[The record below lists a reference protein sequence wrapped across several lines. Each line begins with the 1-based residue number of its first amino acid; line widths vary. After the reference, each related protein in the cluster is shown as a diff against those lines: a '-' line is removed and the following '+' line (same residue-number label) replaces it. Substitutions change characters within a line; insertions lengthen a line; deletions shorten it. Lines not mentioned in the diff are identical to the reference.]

1 MLVYIIRR
9 VLGMLVV
16 LFFVSVITFTL
27 MTLTPGGPWDTASSR
42 PVPAA
47 VKAAIKEK
55 YGGNKDPIQRYVDY
69 MWNAVRGDLGP
80 SFTETRSVNRIIS
93 EGFPISASIGIAAVA
108 VSLLFGVPFGLLSA
122 LRHNSI
128 FDQICIFIVTV
139 GISVPRF
146 VVALG
151 GIILFSVTLHLLPS
165 QFQRDNPI
173 SWIMPVLML
182 ALGPLALVLRLVRAQ
197 TLEVLGEDY
206 VRTARAKGLPA
217 GAINFRH
224 VLRNALLPV
233 VTLVGIIAANL
244 ITGTFI
250 VESIFGIPGLGYTS
264 IKSIARRDYGL
275 LMGTTLF
282 YTTIIVIANMLVDLA
297 YSFIDPRVTRT

>member
-1 MLVYIIRR
+1 MLAYITRR
-9 VLGMLVV
+9 ILGMLVV
-16 LFFVSVITFTL
+16 LFFVSAITFTL
-27 MTLTPGGPWDTASSR
+27 MTLTPGGPWDTASAR
-42 PVPAA
+42 PVSAA
-47 VKAAIKEK
+47 VKALIKEK
-55 YGGNKDPIQRYVDY
+55 YGGNKDPFTRYIDY

-93 EGFPISASIGIAAVA
+93 EGFPISAMIGFAAIIVSLFIGI
-108 VSLLFGVPFGLLSA
+108 PFGMLSA

-128 FDQICIFIVTV
+128 FDQISILIVTI

-151 GIILFSVTLHLLPS
+151 GIILFSVTLHWLPS
-165 QFQRDNPI
+165 QFQRDNAA

-217 GAINFRH
+217 STVNFRH

-233 VTLVGIIAANL
+233 VTLVGIITANL

-282 YTTIIVIANMLVDLA
+282 YTTIIVLANMLVDLA
-297 YSFIDPRVTRT
+297 YSFIDPRVART

>member
-1 MLVYIIRR
+1 M
-9 VLGMLVV
+9 
-16 LFFVSVITFTL
+16 
-27 MTLTPGGPWDTASSR
+27 
-42 PVPAA
+42 
-47 VKAAIKEK
+47 
-55 YGGNKDPIQRYVDY
+55 
-69 MWNAVRGDLGP
+69 
-80 SFTETRSVNRIIS
+80 
-93 EGFPISASIGIAAVA
+93 
-108 VSLLFGVPFGLLSA
+108 
-122 LRHNSI
+122 
-128 FDQICIFIVTV
+128 
-139 GISVPRF
+139 
-146 VVALG
+146 
-151 GIILFSVTLHLLPS
+151 
-165 QFQRDNPI
+165 
-173 SWIMPVLML
+173 LML